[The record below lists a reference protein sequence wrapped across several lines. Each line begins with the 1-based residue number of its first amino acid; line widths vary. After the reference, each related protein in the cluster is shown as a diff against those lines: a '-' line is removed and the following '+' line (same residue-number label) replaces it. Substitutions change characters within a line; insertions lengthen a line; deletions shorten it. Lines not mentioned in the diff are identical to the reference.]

1 MKTIFLSLALIG
13 CCAAFSFFIPYV
25 EVLDHHNKMRSSIA
39 KGMFVANGTKLPP
52 GANILKLKWDYDLEF
67 GAQNYTHQCP
77 KNVSNAAEFGENIY
91 YTMIEEIDDF
101 QTSGCDLQ
109 IQCSVSPIC
118 FDSKKIVPL
127 SSYVWNEEIYKQG
140 ATCSACPPSTKCE
153 EVSGL
158 CV

>member
-109 IQCSVSPIC
+109 IQCSLCLERGNLQARSHLLG
-118 FDSKKIVPL
+118 L
-127 SSYVWNEEIYKQG
+127 SSINKV
-140 ATCSACPPSTKCE
+140 
-153 EVSGL
+153 
-158 CV
+158 